1 MDTSTII
8 VILVLSALSLG
19 AIVWLEMTS
28 RRTPPEEEAP
38 VTKAN
43 RSRDSNGMAS
53 ASRSANRSERT

>member
-28 RRTPPEEEAP
+28 RRTPPEEAP